1 MAHDALGPSPDRDEV
16 KMSMAGSRPRDRAA
30 APRGAEPGQ
39 DEKRLIESMRILK
52 RSIDFAMILALAGL
66 GIMVTVLVL
75 QGFRVHGFY
84 LDPIVLTAL
93 VPSLSAAAALRVLG
107 GTGSGAVAP
116 GDGRA

>member
-1 MAHDALGPSPDRDEV
+1 MAD
-16 KMSMAGSRPRDRAA
+16 SRPRDRAA
-30 APRGAEPGQ
+30 APPGEGPGQ
-39 DEKRLIESMRILK
+39 DEKRMIASMQILK

-66 GIMVTVLVL
+66 CIMVTILVL
-75 QGFRVHGFY
+75 QGFRIYGFY

-107 GTGSGAVAP
+107 GTGRDALAP